1 MLPFLAVPAAL
12 CNGMALGLWNTLKKK
27 SYRPLMTCS
36 FQSMFRPF
44 LVATMTPEM
53 QTVKSKQQE
62 TSCHVK
68 KFLVYHRC
76 TYCDY
81 RLKGRYLSLI
91 FKLHVSWTDFKC
103 SDLWLSPLFRLF
115 AQLLHGRLQLA
126 RWQRRKAA
134 VKCEV
139 VVNKKWIFQFCFPM
153 NSPAFLAKEQNNF
166 ALTTNLEIL
175 IKSTAVS
182 VKSFQQFC
190 HKCPKR
196 NCENVWFLFILGQSR
211 DGSVWS

>member
-1 MLPFLAVPAAL
+1 MQINLFSGSLPLLLTATTYQIWYILIGSFGQKESILPLSSAMCVLLQCLILLRQCCHSLPCLQHYVMGWHSA
-12 CNGMALGLWNTLKKK
+12 CEILWKRNSTDLLH
-27 SYRPLMTCS
+27 LMTCS

-44 LVATMTPEM
+44 LVATMTSEM

-126 RWQRRKAA
+126 RWQQRKAA
-134 VKCEV
+134 VKCD
-139 VVNKKWIFQFCFPM
+139 K
-153 NSPAFLAKEQNNF
+153 
-166 ALTTNLEIL
+166 
-175 IKSTAVS
+175 
-182 VKSFQQFC
+182 
-190 HKCPKR
+190 
-196 NCENVWFLFILGQSR
+196 
-211 DGSVWS
+211 